1 MEEAA
6 GEGDPPVP
14 DVRLCGHLRKQK
26 SQRRR
31 FFVLRAPSEQG
42 PARLEYYESEKKFR
56 AGGARPKRS
65 FPLASAL
72 NINKRA
78 DARHRHLIVLY
89 GRDGTFGVAAESP
102 EQQEAWYCAMTE
114 LRAKGL
120 SQPGSGAAWP
130 FREVWQVTL
139 RPKGLGQ
146 ARNLAGVHRLCL
158 AESTVELVQLGAPAP
173 CLLLQLPSVRRC
185 GHSENYFFL
194 EVGRSAAT
202 GPGELWMQVE
212 DLVVARHIHETI
224 LEAMKRLSEEC
235 WVRGRGQASAP
246 ISVPARRLPPAQLP
260 GSGRRLPDG
269 DYALASS
276 DEGGSSS
283 PGEGRPTGSPEP
295 AGSPEGRAPSC
306 KRPSLPPLALGRGAG
321 RRKPG
326 WCPESGYMAML
337 PGAALPG
344 AGQPDY
350 VPMSPSGA
358 SPPRGEAASY
368 MLMSPSG
375 SWAPEYVNMS
385 PLWRSA
391 SSTPLRRSPPP
402 GAPGEAPCPFRSLPR
417 TYKHG
422 AQLAVPGRLSSC
434 SSSTSSESLEEPVSL
449 SPGEYVSIEYRPGLG
464 QPARA
469 EPGRRRC
476 RERAIPAWEEP
487 GLNYIALD
495 LARGGG
501 GPDGS
506 PRAAGGPSPQ
516 AYASIDFHRSQE
528 LQGRR
533 GGRDGPAVLFL
544 SSCLA
549 RGPWL
554 TSCPRGGRI
563 SALEC

>member
-1 MEEAA
+1 MEETAAA
-6 GEGDPPVP
+6 GHPPMA
-14 DVRLCGHLRKQK
+14 DVRLCGHLRKQT

-31 FFVLRAPSEQG
+31 FFVLRAPSERG
-42 PARLEYYESEKKFR
+42 PARLEYYESEKKFG

-65 FPLASAL
+65 VPLASAL

-89 GRDGTFGVAAESP
+89 GRDGTFGLAAESA
-102 EQQEAWYCAMTE
+102 EQQEAWYGAMME
-114 LRAKGL
+114 LRATGL
-120 SQPGSGAAWP
+120 SQPGSGPAAP
-130 FREVWQVTL
+130 FREVWQVSL

-146 ARNLAGVHRLCL
+146 ARNLVGVHRLCL
-158 AESTVELVQLGAPAP
+158 AESTVELVQLRAPAP
-173 CLLLQLPSVRRC
+173 CLVLQLLSVRRC

-235 WVRGRGQASAP
+235 RVRGRGQASAP
-246 ISVPARRLPPAQLP
+246 ISVPARRLPPAQPP
-260 GSGRRLPDG
+260 GSGRRRPDG

-283 PGEGRPTGSPEP
+283 PGEGRPAGSPEP
-295 AGSPEGRAPSC
+295 PGSPEGRPA
-306 KRPSLPPLALGRGAG
+306 LPPWAG

-326 WCPESGYMAML
+326 WCPGAGYMAML
-337 PGAALPG
+337 PGAG
-344 AGQPDY
+344 VGQPDY
-350 VPMSPSGA
+350 VPMSPGGG
-358 SPPRGEAASY
+358 SPPRGEAAGY

-391 SSTPLRRSPPP
+391 GSALP
-402 GAPGEAPCPFRSLPR
+402 GAAPCPFRSLPR
-417 TYKHG
+417 SYKHG
-422 AQLAVPGRLSSC
+422 ARLAVPGRLSSC
-434 SSSTSSESLEEPVSL
+434 SSSTSSESLEEPVPP
-449 SPGEYVSIEYRPGLG
+449 SPGEYVSIQYRPSPG

-469 EPGRRRC
+469 ERGP
-476 RERAIPAWEEP
+476 PAWEEP
-487 GLNYIALD
+487 GLNYVALD
-495 LARGGG
+495 LARGAG
-501 GPDGS
+501 GPDGR

-533 GGRDGPAVLFL
+533 GGRDGP
-544 SSCLA
+544 
-549 RGPWL
+549 
-554 TSCPRGGRI
+554 
-563 SALEC
+563 EC